1 MLPRAEQQGFHSA
14 SRHTDRRRDLAHRQL
29 LAVVKDD
36 GGSFAEWQPL
46 DEPPEVPALVLG
58 HQHIESGGSGRRI
71 SARLRLNRCFAPRA
85 GRMAREPVPGKAH
98 VMVAS
103 HG

>member
-1 MLPRAEQQGFHSA
+1 MPPRAEQQRFHRA
-14 SRHTDRRRDLAHRQL
+14 SRHADRRRDLADRQL
-29 LAVVKDD
+29 LAVVKED

-58 HQHIESGGSGRRI
+58 HQHGESGGSGRRM

-85 GRMAREPVPGKAH
+85 GRMAREPVMGEALR
-98 VMVAS
+98 
-103 HG
+103 